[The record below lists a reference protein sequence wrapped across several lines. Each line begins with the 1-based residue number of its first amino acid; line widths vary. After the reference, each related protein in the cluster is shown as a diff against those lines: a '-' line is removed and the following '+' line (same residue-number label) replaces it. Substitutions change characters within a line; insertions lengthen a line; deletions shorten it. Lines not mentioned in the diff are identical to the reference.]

1 MKKIVI
7 IDDEPLARSIV
18 VEYLQDV
25 EGVEVV
31 AQCDNGYEGVKAIL
45 QHKPDLLFL
54 DIQMPKI
61 NGFEMLELL
70 DTVPAVIFA
79 TAFDEYA
86 IKAFEAN
93 AIDYL
98 LKPFSKDRF
107 KLAMD
112 KWLEKKGNAGLDEKN
127 IQNLLESTDKQI
139 EERNRIVVKNNSEI
153 SIVPVADIH
162 YIEAY
167 DDYVKIFTASSY
179 YLKKKTMNY
188 YEQILEPTLFFRVH
202 RSFIINLQQLTR
214 IEPLEKNSHIA
225 LLKSGKKVPLSRPGY
240 AKLKEKL
247 GI

>member
-18 VEYLQDV
+18 AEYLGSYGDV
-25 EGVEVV
+25 QVV
-31 AQCDNGYEGVKAIL
+31 AECNNGYEGVKAIH
-45 QHKPDLLFL
+45 QHKPDLIFL

-70 DTVPAVIFA
+70 DVMPPVIFT

-86 IKAFEAN
+86 IKAFETN
-93 AIDYL
+93 AVDYL

-107 KLAMD
+107 KDAME
-112 KWLEKKGNAGLDEKN
+112 KWQTKLVSGIPEKN
-127 IQNLLESTDKQI
+127 LQNLLESGEKAADEK
-139 EERNRIVVKNNSEI
+139 NRIVVKTNSEI
-153 SIVPVADIH
+153 SIIPVADVL

-167 DDYVKIFTASSY
+167 DDYVKIFTRDSY
-179 YLKKKTMNY
+179 FLKKKTMNY
-188 YEQILEPTLFFRVH
+188 YEQVLDSSQFFRAH

-214 IEPLEKNSHIA
+214 IEPLEKNTYVA
-225 LLKSGKKVPLSRPGY
+225 LLKSGKKVPLSRTAY
-240 AKLKEKL
+240 SKLKEKL

>member
-18 VEYLQDV
+18 VEYLQSM

-31 AQCDNGYEGVKAIL
+31 AECDNGYEGVKAIL

-112 KWLEKKGNAGLDEKN
+112 KWLAKKGGNGLDEKN

-167 DDYVKIFTASSY
+167 DDYVKIFTANSY

>member
-18 VEYLQDV
+18 VEYLQGV

-107 KLAMD
+107 KLAID
-112 KWLEKKGNAGLDEKN
+112 KWLEKKGSAGVDAKN

-167 DDYVKIFTASSY
+167 DDYVKIFTANSY
-179 YLKKKTMNY
+179 FLKKKTMNY

-214 IEPLEKNSHIA
+214 IEPVEKNSHIA